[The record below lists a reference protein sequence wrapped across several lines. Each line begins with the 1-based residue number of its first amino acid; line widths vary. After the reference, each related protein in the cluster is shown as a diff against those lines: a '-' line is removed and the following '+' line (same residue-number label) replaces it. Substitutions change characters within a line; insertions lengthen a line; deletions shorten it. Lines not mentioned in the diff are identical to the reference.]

1 MPPLTR
7 RNFLAMLASVPLIAP
22 GQRKWC
28 VLLIDCVIYPFH
40 SSAGRRELENIKAI
54 LRRANELRA
63 PVINI
68 NYRNL
73 FEGHR
78 LLPSAN
84 FTARE
89 ICDLQDTNW
98 LYLQKPETDSFE
110 RTNLAATLRSRGVT
124 DLIFAGWDQHACVR
138 DTVEGAIRNCY
149 QKENLHT
156 SFDIMQGTVTTPENY
171 DRMKALSF
179 SGDPRIGQELD
190 LDAMVKYYETR
201 TNLVD
206 KYTKIPIFSK
216 KHS

>member
-7 RNFLAMLASVPLIAP
+7 RKFLAMLASVPLLPP

-28 VLLIDCVIYPFH
+28 VLLIDCVIYPFN
-40 SSAGRRELENIKAI
+40 SSEGHRELENIKAV

-68 NYRNL
+68 NYRYL

-84 FTARE
+84 FTVRE
-89 ICDLQDTNW
+89 IRDLRDTNW

-110 RTNLAATLRSRGVT
+110 KTDLASKLRSLGVT
-124 DLIFAGWDQHACVR
+124 DIIFAGWDQHACIR

-179 SGDPRIGQELD
+179 SGNPKIGQELD
-190 LDAMVKYYETR
+190 LDAIVKYYETH
-201 TNLVD
+201 TNLAAG
-206 KYTKIPIFSK
+206 YTEIPIFSK